1 MSFESHPDQA
11 SEHQLAIPIEMQP
24 PPIDWKTV
32 HLARQPI
39 LNEKLELVG
48 FELLFRS
55 DNPKETLQTLKNLDI
70 TARVLVSAFA
80 DIGLED
86 ILGPYFGSVNVDA
99 EFLMSEFAEHLPP
112 KKIIYEILETV
123 DHTPELVARC
133 KQLKNM
139 GFRFWLDDYPV
150 NPSQV
155 EGFRE
160 VTECIKIDVLSMTKE
175 QIIRHAA
182 PLRGRTLLAEKVESD
197 DIYQTCKHLGFK
209 YFQGFF
215 FAKPIMMQR
224 KKPMGASSVNLLNL
238 INLVQ
243 SEADNDRIVNEL
255 ALNPE
260 LSFKV
265 LRIVNSAA
273 MGLNR
278 KISSLQDVLMLMGR
292 KALAGWLQML
302 LYSEGNNDSKSNPL
316 LQTAAVRGKLMELL
330 AKELYPK
337 QRELLDQSLM
347 TGVLSLLDIHF
358 GMTRLQILDVIQIHD
373 SIRLALMKYEGH
385 LGMLLKIAEALE
397 SHDHFLID
405 QIIEHV
411 PELFEVDLNRLQMR
425 AMQWANQLS

>member
-1 MSFESHPDQA
+1 
-11 SEHQLAIPIEMQP
+11 
-24 PPIDWKTV
+24 
-32 HLARQPI
+32 
-39 LNEKLELVG
+39 
-48 FELLFRS
+48 
-55 DNPKETLQTLKNLDI
+55 
-70 TARVLVSAFA
+70 
-80 DIGLED
+80 
-86 ILGPYFGSVNVDA
+86 
-99 EFLMSEFAEHLPP
+99 
-112 KKIIYEILETV
+112 
-123 DHTPELVARC
+123 
-133 KQLKNM
+133 
-139 GFRFWLDDYPV
+139 
-150 NPSQV
+150 
-155 EGFRE
+155 
-160 VTECIKIDVLSMTKE
+160 
-175 QIIRHAA
+175 
-182 PLRGRTLLAEKVESD
+182 
-197 DIYQTCKHLGFK
+197 
-209 YFQGFF
+209 
-215 FAKPIMMQR
+215 
-224 KKPMGASSVNLLNL
+224 
-238 INLVQ
+238 VQ

-358 GMTRLQILDVIQIHD
+358 GMTRLHILDVIQIHD